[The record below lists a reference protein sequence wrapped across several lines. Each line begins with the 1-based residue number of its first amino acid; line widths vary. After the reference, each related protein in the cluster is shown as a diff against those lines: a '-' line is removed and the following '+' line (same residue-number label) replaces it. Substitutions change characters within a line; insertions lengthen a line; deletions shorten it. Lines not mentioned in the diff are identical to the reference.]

1 MPSIPNFRE
10 ALSEVIKA
18 SWFTLEPG
26 IYVYCRVPEVFHPEK
41 HLMIVRDGHEITVVT
56 HEENLSLLGSYE
68 SNKEKW
74 RILNIRCGNPFY
86 CPGFIATI
94 TTGMAEEGIDIVIT
108 SSFSNDLIMV
118 MDKDLDQAIEILG
131 KMGFEKK

>member
-1 MPSIPNFRE
+1 MSSKPDFRQ

-18 SWFTLEPG
+18 SWFSLEPG
-26 IYVYCRVPEVFHPEK
+26 VYVYCRVQEVDHPEK
-41 HLMIVRDGHEITVVT
+41 HLMIVRDGQEITVVT
-56 HEENLSLLGSYE
+56 REENLSLLGSYE
-68 SNKEKW
+68 ANNEKW
-74 RILNIRCGNPFY
+74 HLLNIRCGNPFY

-118 MDKDLDQAIEILG
+118 MEKDLDQAVEILRN
-131 KMGFEKK
+131 MGFEKK

>member
-1 MPSIPNFRE
+1 MSSKPDFRQ

-18 SWFTLEPG
+18 SWFSLEPG
-26 IYVYCRVPEVFHPEK
+26 VYVYCRVQEVDHPEK
-41 HLMIVRDGHEITVVT
+41 HLMIVRDGQEITVVT
-56 HEENLSLLGSYE
+56 REENLSLLGSYE
-68 SNKEKW
+68 ANNEKW
-74 RILNIRCGNPFY
+74 RLLNIRCGNPFY

-118 MDKDLDQAIEILG
+118 MEKDLDQAVEILRN
-131 KMGFEKK
+131 MGFEKK